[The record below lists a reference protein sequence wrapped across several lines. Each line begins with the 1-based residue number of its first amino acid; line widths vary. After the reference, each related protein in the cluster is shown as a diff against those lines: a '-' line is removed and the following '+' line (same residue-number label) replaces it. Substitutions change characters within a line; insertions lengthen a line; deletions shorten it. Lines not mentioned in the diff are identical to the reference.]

1 MSSERF
7 TRDTDFGI
15 QAGTLVTPDSPTG
28 AAVLMMH
35 GYKSNREGYEEYA
48 SAIATRLGVACMT
61 IDLLGH
67 GESKTTIDFNELMI
81 NDYMDDVVETFDH
94 LSHLDGVDPTRIGVV
109 GASFSGY
116 LTAML
121 LAERDPKKVL
131 LRAPALYDDRE
142 IGIPREQMNAGK
154 MKKFRRGLAKAI
166 PSNIALNAVAEFEG
180 EVTIVES
187 ENDESILPCV
197 IAAYAGVAQDG
208 IHRII
213 KGAGHSLQGSS
224 RAEFADIVVGWARG
238 L

>member
-1 MSSERF
+1 MSTERF
-7 TRDTDFGI
+7 TRDTDFGT

-35 GYKSNREGYEEYA
+35 GYKSDRRGYEEYA
-48 SAIATRLGVACMT
+48 TAVAARLGVTCMT

-67 GESKTTIDFNELMI
+67 GESETKIDFTKLMI
-81 NDYMDDVVETFDH
+81 NDYVDDVVETFDY
-94 LSHLDGVDPTRIGVV
+94 LSEMDVVDPTRIGVL

-116 LTAML
+116 LAAML

-131 LRAPALYDDRE
+131 LRAPAIYDDRE
-142 IGIPREQMNAGK
+142 IGIPREQMNARK
-154 MKKFRRGLAKAI
+154 MNKFRCGLAKAI
-166 PSNIALNAVAEFEG
+166 PSNIALDAVAEFDG
-180 EVTIVES
+180 EVTVVES

-213 KGAGHSLQGSS
+213 KGAGHSLQGDH
-224 RAEFADIVVGWARG
+224 RAEFADIVVDWARG

>member
-7 TRDTDFGI
+7 ARKTDFGT
-15 QAGTLVTPDSPTG
+15 QAGTVATPDSPTG

-48 SAIATRLGVACMT
+48 SAVATQLGVTCMT

-67 GESKTTIDFNELMI
+67 GESESVMDFRELTI
-81 NDYMDDVVETFDH
+81 NDYMDEVVAAFDH
-94 LSHLDGVDPTRIGVV
+94 LSQTGGVDPTRIGVL

-116 LTAML
+116 LAAML

-131 LRAPALYDDRE
+131 LRAPAIYDDRE
-142 IGIPREQMNAGK
+142 IRIPREQMNARK
-154 MKKFRRGLAKAI
+154 MNKFRCGLAKAI
-166 PSNIALNAVAEFEG
+166 PSNIALDAVAEFDG
-180 EVTIVES
+180 EVTVVES

-213 KGAGHSLQGSS
+213 KGAGHSLQGDH
-224 RAEFADIVVGWARG
+224 RAEFADIIVDWARG